1 MKTILRVR
9 YWRIVLFFAR
19 VTASIV
25 FWDIFLRR
33 IGLGAWAKNT
43 RPRRLRNIAIR
54 FRALAIRLGGVM
66 IKVGQFLSA
75 RLDVMPPEITDELA
89 GLQDEVPPVDYEPI
103 RLQTELELGS
113 AIEKLFLTFEKAPV
127 AAASLGQVHR
137 ARLFPHDAEPLGYDC
152 VVVKIL
158 RPNIEQIVEVQST
171 V

>member
-1 MKTILRVR
+1 MKSILRVR

-19 VTASIV
+19 VTASII

-33 IGLGAWAKNT
+33 IGLGSWAKNT
-43 RPRRLRNIAIR
+43 RPQRLRNIAVR

-75 RLDVMPPEITDELA
+75 RLDVLPPEITDELS
-89 GLQDEVPPVDYEPI
+89 GLQDEFPPVDYEPI

-113 AIEKLFLTFEKAPV
+113 AIEKVFATFEKDPV

-137 ARLFPHDAEPLGYDC
+137 AKLLPNEAEVMGFEKLQLE
-152 VVVKIL
+152 KM
-158 RPNIEQIVEVQST
+158 
-171 V
+171 